1 MRSDGACETK
11 SNYKKQNFIKQR
23 GLTVMVAIAK
33 RLVPAQKIS
42 LLQREHFK
50 ATHDS
55 VTGLLNQIALD
66 ELIEQKIM
74 LSARYNK
81 SFALLM
87 IELDPFQEM
96 TSINSKS
103 TANTVLLDFARRI
116 KACVRST
123 DTVARIES
131 NVFCI
136 LLPDVHDFRNVVKVV
151 DSINFQLLSP
161 FLVNGV
167 QYSIHSAIGIE
178 VFPNGDRTRKSLIEH
193 SYIAMCQSRNI
204 DDRNYCFYDDEID
217 KKINQQLE
225 IENDIRSAFDQQEYD
240 IHYLPVNNVKGSGL
254 ALLQA
259 DIVWHSEQLRNINPQ
274 AINEHIESLNLSN
287 LFGDIQLTTVFQK
300 LERWENDVEY
310 NNKPVLVALTEHQFN
325 DRTLPDRYGKI
336 ISSTSGAAEKVGLLV
351 KESFILQ
358 DVEFAVS
365 QIHRL
370 KSQGFMVVIDE
381 FCCGLSYIGKFTH
394 NAVDLIRLDGQ
405 MITNMD
411 DQIEWLCVV
420 EGIIRIAGQL
430 GIKTVIKSIDSE
442 FQYQTLLN
450 VNADYWQGNYALMF
464 DDYPATE
471 MCV

>member
-1 MRSDGACETK
+1 
-11 SNYKKQNFIKQR
+11 
-23 GLTVMVAIAK
+23 MVAIAK

-136 LLPDVHDFRNVVKVV
+136 LLPDMHDFRNVVKVV

-225 IENDIRSAFDQQEYD
+225 IENDIRSAIDQQEYD
-240 IHYLPVNNVKGSGL
+240 IHYLPVNSVKGSDL

-274 AINEHIESLNLSN
+274 VINEYIEALNLSN
-287 LFGDIQLTTVFQK
+287 LFGDIQLTTVFHK
-300 LERWENDVEY
+300 LERW
-310 NNKPVLVALTEHQFN
+310 
-325 DRTLPDRYGKI
+325 
-336 ISSTSGAAEKVGLLV
+336 
-351 KESFILQ
+351 
-358 DVEFAVS
+358 
-365 QIHRL
+365 
-370 KSQGFMVVIDE
+370 
-381 FCCGLSYIGKFTH
+381 
-394 NAVDLIRLDGQ
+394 
-405 MITNMD
+405 
-411 DQIEWLCVV
+411 
-420 EGIIRIAGQL
+420 
-430 GIKTVIKSIDSE
+430 
-442 FQYQTLLN
+442 
-450 VNADYWQGNYALMF
+450 
-464 DDYPATE
+464 
-471 MCV
+471 

>member
-1 MRSDGACETK
+1 
-11 SNYKKQNFIKQR
+11 
-23 GLTVMVAIAK
+23 MVAIAK

-42 LLQREHFK
+42 LLQREHFR

-66 ELIEQKIM
+66 EHIEQQIM

-81 SFALLM
+81 SFALFM
-87 IELDPFQEM
+87 IELDPFQEFA
-96 TSINSKS
+96 SITSKS
-103 TANTVLLDFARRI
+103 TANTVLLEFAKRI

-131 NVFCI
+131 NVFCV

-161 FLVNGV
+161 FLVNES
-167 QYSIHSAIGIE
+167 QYSINSAIGIE
-178 VFPNGDRTRKSLIEH
+178 IFPNDDKSRKSLIEH
-193 SYIAMCQSRNI
+193 AYIAMCQSRNV

-217 KKINQQLE
+217 KKINQQLQ
-225 IENDIRSAFDQQEYD
+225 IENQIRSAIDQQEYD
-240 IHYLPVNNVKGSGL
+240 IHYLPINNVKGSEL

-259 DIVWHSEQLRNINPQ
+259 DIVWHTDQLRDLKPQ
-274 AINEHIESLNLSN
+274 AINEYIEALDLSK
-287 LFGDIQLTTVFQK
+287 LFGDIQLSTVCQK
-300 LERWENDVEY
+300 LVWWENDIEY
-310 NNKPVLVALTEHQFN
+310 KNTPVLVSLTESQFN
-325 DRTLPDRYGKI
+325 DRQLADRFRKI
-336 ISSTSGAAEKVGLLV
+336 ANSTSVAPEKIGLLI

-365 QIHRL
+365 QIQAL
-370 KSQGFMVVIDE
+370 KSDGFMVVIDE

-394 NAVDLIRLDGQ
+394 NLVDLIRLDGQ
-405 MITNMD
+405 MIANLD

-430 GIKTVIKSIDSE
+430 GIKALIKGIDSE

-450 VNADYWQGNYALMF
+450 VNADYWQGNYALIL
-464 DDYPATE
+464 ANSNAAE
-471 MCV
+471 LCAC